1 VVSGPDDRDI
11 PRLGGV
17 SADED
22 GDPADAPDA
31 TLVQVPA
38 DRERLFGGE
47 HGGGRSGPDGA
58 WTDAMRGFG
67 AMGAE
72 DGTLMQRPNTVPF
85 MQPLP
90 AAGRPAY
97 AAYASAPQAPS
108 SDRVLLPPQ
117 GEPARAAVATG
128 PAPMPPWVFIYLFGA
143 VLLALAG
150 GIILFVESRILG
162 HL

>member
-1 VVSGPDDRDI
+1 VSGPDDRDI

-38 DRERLFGGE
+38 DRERLFGIE
-47 HGGGRSGPDGA
+47 HGGGPSGPDGA
-58 WTDAMRGFG
+58 STDAMRGFG
-67 AMGAE
+67 AAGAE
-72 DGTLMQRPNTVPF
+72 HGTFMQRPSTMPL

-97 AAYASAPQAPS
+97 ASPPPSPS

-117 GEPARAAVATG
+117 GEPARPVATG
-128 PAPMPPWVFIYLFGA
+128 PAPTPAWVFIYLFGA
-143 VLLALAG
+143 LLLALAG
-150 GIILFVESRILG
+150 GIILFVEARILG
-162 HL
+162 HF